1 MKVSFIKK
9 KNDSLFSIYFI
20 FPIPPPMSS
29 IFIVRHAERLD
40 HIDKQWQPDL
50 SLGISDPPI
59 TPHGQHQAIQT
70 GHALHNLILQH
81 NLNSPQIII
90 YTSPFQRCIDT
101 SIGLAQQLP
110 WHVTLRLEIGL
121 SEWLS
126 EEFFESVCPA
136 AHLIRH
142 HQERLARQQT
152 VAYSMRAK
160 NQASYFPLHLHID
173 YGHQSVYDEF
183 EYPEGYPEM
192 LERFERTRLAC
203 LKQVDEKAVVIF
215 VTHAVGANALLDG
228 FRNRV
233 TIPLKSNYCSLSCVR
248 PLSHLVS
255 SSDQSEDEL
264 DDLRMRPAWKIEL
277 TMSDT
282 HLTK

>member
-1 MKVSFIKK
+1 MPISSVFI
-9 KNDSLFSIYFI
+9 I
-20 FPIPPPMSS
+20 
-29 IFIVRHAERLD
+29 RHAERLD

-59 TPHGQHQAIQT
+59 TAHGQHQAIET
-70 GHALHNLILQH
+70 GHALHDLILQQ
-81 NLNSPQIII
+81 NPESPQIII

-136 AHLIRH
+136 AHLISH

-152 VAYSMRAK
+152 LAYSMRAK
-160 NQASYFPLHLHID
+160 NQASYFPSHLHID
-173 YGHQSVYDEF
+173 YGHQSVYREF
-183 EYPEGYPEM
+183 EYPEDYKDM
-192 LERFERTRLAC
+192 IERFERTRLAC
-203 LKQVDEKAVVIF
+203 LKQADDQNKAVVIF

-248 PLSHLVS
+248 PSMPHSVN
-255 SSDQSEDEL
+255 SSDQSEDEF
-264 DDLRMRPAWKIEL
+264 DDLRIRPAWKIEL